1 MPRVPSLRFACI
13 TAFLT
18 SIMSITGAA
27 TAQTRIAENSSATAI
42 ERASPIAASDDAR
55 AHAWGLD
62 ATEWSR
68 YQQLMQGPLGI
79 YSPNVDPLTAL
90 GLEARSDAERQHYA
104 ELQVRAEA
112 QRVQKELI
120 YQQAY
125 DAAWKRLH
133 PDLTPVRSLTSTPR
147 PSASIAHTGRLAVF
161 VKDDCAA
168 CDARVRQLQTSG
180 AAFDIYMVG
189 SRGDDARIR
198 AWAQRIGIDPTKV
211 RARTITLNHDAGRWL
226 MLGGQGTLPAVL
238 SDAGS
243 P

>member
-1 MPRVPSLRFACI
+1 MTRIVSLHFACI
-13 TAFLT
+13 AACL
-18 SIMSITGAA
+18 MSVAGAA
-27 TAQTRIAENSSATAI
+27 TAQTRTAVSSSATSI
-42 ERASPIAASDDAR
+42 ERASPIAAPDEAR

-62 ATEWSR
+62 TAEWSR

-79 YSPNVDPLTAL
+79 YSPNLDPLTAL
-90 GLEARSDAERQHYA
+90 GIEARSDAERQHYA

-125 DAAWKRLH
+125 DAAWKRLF
-133 PDLTPVRSLTSTPR
+133 PDQVPVRSLTSTPR
-147 PSASIAHTGRLAVF
+147 PSASIAHKGRLAVF

-189 SRGDDARIR
+189 SRGDDTRIR
-198 AWAQRIGIDPTKV
+198 AWAQRVGIDPTKV

>member
-1 MPRVPSLRFACI
+1 MTCVVSLRFACI
-13 TAFLT
+13 AACL
-18 SIMSITGAA
+18 MSVAGA
-27 TAQTRIAENSSATAI
+27 TMGQTRSAVSASTTSI
-42 ERASPIAASDDAR
+42 ERALPIAASDDAR

-62 ATEWSR
+62 AAEWSR
-68 YQQLMQGPLGI
+68 YQQLMWGPLGI
-79 YSPNVDPLTAL
+79 YSPNLDPLTAL
-90 GLEARSDAERQHYA
+90 GIEARSDVERQHYA

-120 YQQAY
+120 YQHAY
-125 DAAWKRLH
+125 DAAWKRLY
-133 PDLTPVRSLTSTPR
+133 PDQVPVHALTSPSR
-147 PSASIAHTGRLAVF
+147 PDVSLAHTGRLAVF
-161 VKDDCAA
+161 VKDDCPT

-198 AWAQRIGIDPTKV
+198 AWAQRIGIDPAKV
-211 RARTITLNHDAGRWL
+211 RAHTITLNHDAGRWL

-238 SDAGS
+238 SDTGA

>member
-1 MPRVPSLRFACI
+1 MTSVVSRRFVCIAAC
-13 TAFLT
+13 L
-18 SIMSITGAA
+18 MSVAGVA
-27 TAQTRIAENSSATAI
+27 TAQTRSAASASTTSI
-42 ERASPIAASDDAR
+42 ERAASIAGPDAAR
-55 AHAWGLD
+55 ARAWGLD

-79 YSPNVDPLTAL
+79 YSPNLDPLTAL
-90 GLEARSDAERQHYA
+90 GVEARSDAERQHYA

-112 QRVQKELI
+112 QRVQKELV

-147 PSASIAHTGRLAVF
+147 PDASVAHAGRLAVF
-161 VKDDCAA
+161 VKGDCAA

-189 SRGDDARIR
+189 SRGDDTRIR
-198 AWAQRIGIDPTKV
+198 AWAQRVGIDPIKV

-238 SDAGS
+238 SDSGS

>member
-1 MPRVPSLRFACI
+1 MTWVVSRRFACI
-13 TAFLT
+13 AACLV
-18 SIMSITGAA
+18 SVTGAA
-27 TAQTRIAENSSATAI
+27 TAQTRSAASASTTSI
-42 ERASPIAASDDAR
+42 ERVSPTVPSDDAR
-55 AHAWGLD
+55 AGAWGLD

-79 YSPNVDPLTAL
+79 YSPNLDPLTAL

-112 QRVQKELI
+112 QRVEKELA

-147 PSASIAHTGRLAVF
+147 PGASIAHTGRLAIF

-198 AWAQRIGIDPTKV
+198 AWAQRVGIDPAKV
-211 RARTITLNHDAGRWL
+211 RAGAITLNHDAGRWL

-238 SDAGS
+238 SDMGS

>member
-1 MPRVPSLRFACI
+1 MTCVVSLRFACI
-13 TAFLT
+13 AACL
-18 SIMSITGAA
+18 MSVAGVA
-27 TAQTRIAENSSATAI
+27 TAQTRTAVSSSAKSI
-42 ERASPIAASDDAR
+42 ERASPIGASDEAR

-62 ATEWSR
+62 AAEWSR
-68 YQQLMQGPLGI
+68 YQQLVQGPLGI
-79 YSPNVDPLTAL
+79 YSPNIDPLTAL
-90 GLEARSDAERQHYA
+90 GIEARSDAERQHYA

-120 YQQAY
+120 YQHAY
-125 DAAWKRLH
+125 DAAWKRLY
-133 PDLTPVRSLTSTPR
+133 PDQVPVRPLTSPSR
-147 PSASIAHTGRLAVF
+147 PEVSLAHTGRLAVF

-168 CDARVRQLQTSG
+168 CDARVQQLQASG

-189 SRGDDARIR
+189 SRGNDARIR

-211 RARTITLNHDAGRWL
+211 RTRTITLNHDAGRWL

>member
-1 MPRVPSLRFACI
+1 MTCVASLRFACI
-13 TAFLT
+13 AACL
-18 SIMSITGAA
+18 MGAAGAA
-27 TAQTRIAENSSATAI
+27 TAQTRTAVSSSATSI
-42 ERASPIAASDDAR
+42 ERASPTAASDEAR

-62 ATEWSR
+62 VAEWSR

-79 YSPNVDPLTAL
+79 YSPNLDPLTAL
-90 GLEARSDAERQHYA
+90 GIEARSDAERQHYA

-112 QRVQKELI
+112 QRVQKELA

-147 PSASIAHTGRLAVF
+147 PSASIAHTERLAVF
-161 VKDDCAA
+161 VKDDCTA
-168 CDARVRQLQTSG
+168 CDARVRQLQASG
-180 AAFDIYMVG
+180 ATFDIYMVG
-189 SRGDDARIR
+189 SRGDDVRIR
-198 AWAQRIGIDPTKV
+198 AWAQRVGIDPTKV

>member
-1 MPRVPSLRFACI
+1 MTWVVSRHFACI
-13 TAFLT
+13 AACLV
-18 SIMSITGAA
+18 SVAGAA
-27 TAQTRIAENSSATAI
+27 TAQTRSAASASTTSI
-42 ERASPIAASDDAR
+42 ERASPIAPSDDAR
-55 AHAWGLD
+55 ARAWGLD
-62 ATEWSR
+62 TTEWSR

-79 YSPNVDPLTAL
+79 YSPNLDPLTAL

-112 QRVQKELI
+112 QRVQKELV

-147 PSASIAHTGRLAVF
+147 PDASIAHTGRMAVF

-198 AWAQRIGIDPTKV
+198 AWAQRVGIDPTKV
-211 RARTITLNHDAGRWL
+211 RAHTITLNHDAGRWL

-238 SDAGS
+238 SDAGAR
-243 P
+243 

>member
-1 MPRVPSLRFACI
+1 MACVVSLRFACI
-13 TAFLT
+13 AACL
-18 SIMSITGAA
+18 MSVAGAA
-27 TAQTRIAENSSATAI
+27 TAQTRTAASSSATPI
-42 ERASPIAASDDAR
+42 ERASPFAASDDAR
-55 AHAWGLD
+55 PHAWGLD
-62 ATEWSR
+62 AAEWSR

-79 YSPNVDPLTAL
+79 YSPNLDPLTAL

-112 QRVQKELI
+112 LRVQKELS
-120 YQQAY
+120 YQHAY
-125 DAAWKRLH
+125 DAAWKRLF
-133 PDLTPVRSLTSTPR
+133 PDQMPVRSLTSPSR
-147 PSASIAHTGRLAVF
+147 PDVSLAHTGRLAVF
-161 VKDDCAA
+161 VKDDCTA
-168 CDARVRQLQTSG
+168 CDARVRQLQASG
-180 AAFDIYMVG
+180 TAFDIYMVG

-198 AWAQRIGIDPTKV
+198 AWAQRVGIDPAKV

>member
-1 MPRVPSLRFACI
+1 MTRIISLQVACI
-13 TAFLT
+13 
-18 SIMSITGAA
+18 GACLMTIA
-27 TAQTRIAENSSATAI
+27 GVAIAQTHTAASSSAASI
-42 ERASPIAASDDAR
+42 ERTSPITAPDEAR

-79 YSPNVDPLTAL
+79 YSPNLDPLTAL
-90 GLEARSDAERQHYA
+90 GMEARSDAERQHYA
-104 ELQVRAEA
+104 DLQVRAEA

-133 PDLTPVRSLTSTPR
+133 PDLTPVRSLTSTLR

-161 VKDDCAA
+161 IKDDCPA
-168 CDARVRQLQTSG
+168 CDARVRQLQASG
-180 AAFDIYMVG
+180 TAFDIYMVG

-198 AWAQRIGIDPTKV
+198 AWAQRAGVDPAEV

>member
-1 MPRVPSLRFACI
+1 MTRIVSLHVACI
-13 TAFLT
+13 AACL
-18 SIMSITGAA
+18 MSIASAA
-27 TAQTRIAENSSATAI
+27 IAQTRTAVSSSATSI
-42 ERASPIAASDDAR
+42 ERASPIAAPDEAR

-62 ATEWSR
+62 AAEWSR

-79 YSPNVDPLTAL
+79 YSPNLDPLTAL
-90 GLEARSDAERQHYA
+90 GIEARSDAERQHYA

-133 PDLTPVRSLTSTPR
+133 PDLTPVRSLTSAPR

-161 VKDDCAA
+161 VKDDCTA

-180 AAFDIYMVG
+180 AAFDVYMVG

-198 AWAQRIGIDPTKV
+198 AWAQRVGIDPAKV

>member
-1 MPRVPSLRFACI
+1 MTRMPSLRFAVI
-13 TAFLT
+13 AAYLT
-18 SIMSITGAA
+18 SIVSIAGAA
-27 TAQTRIAENSSATAI
+27 TAQTRAI
-42 ERASPIAASDDAR
+42 MSPPVTTVERASPIAVSDEAR
-55 AHAWGLD
+55 AQAWGLD
-62 ATEWSR
+62 AAEWSR

-79 YSPNVDPLTAL
+79 YSPNLDPLTAL
-90 GLEARSDAERQHYA
+90 GIEARSDTERQHYA

-133 PDLTPVRSLTSTPR
+133 PDLTPVRSLASTSHPG
-147 PSASIAHTGRLAVF
+147 ASLAHSGRLAVF
-161 VKDDCAA
+161 VKDDCPA

-180 AAFDIYMVG
+180 TAFDIYMVG

-198 AWAQRIGIDPTKV
+198 AWALRVGIEPARV
-211 RARTITLNHDAGRWL
+211 RAHTITLNHDAGRWL
-226 MLGGQGTLPAVL
+226 MLGGQGALPAVL
-238 SDAGS
+238 SGAGA

>member
-1 MPRVPSLRFACI
+1 MTRIVSLHVACI
-13 TAFLT
+13 AACL
-18 SIMSITGAA
+18 MSIAGAA
-27 TAQTRIAENSSATAI
+27 TAQTRTAASSSATSI
-42 ERASPIAASDDAR
+42 ERASPIAAPDEAR

-62 ATEWSR
+62 TAEWSR

-79 YSPNVDPLTAL
+79 YSPNLDPLTAL
-90 GLEARSDAERQHYA
+90 GIEARSDAERQHYA

-147 PSASIAHTGRLAVF
+147 PRASIAHTERLAVF
-161 VKDDCAA
+161 VKDDCTA
-168 CDARVRQLQTSG
+168 CDARVRQLQTAG

-198 AWAQRIGIDPTKV
+198 AWAQRVGIDPTKV
-211 RARTITLNHDAGRWL
+211 RARMITLNHDAGRWL